1 MLLCAL
7 MIGLLAVSSAKD
19 DKYEYEYFEDNY
31 PYDDKYPVYKEE
43 KYPAYKEEKYPVY
56 KEEQHPVYIKHE
68 SKELKEKYD
77 SPLDD
82 EPKYQPVE
90 KYEHEQAYEPYEP
103 RHHDHYEPHYEPKYE
118 KHDYKKTV
126 KCYQCAYSPPRII
139 EEQVKVPVQDKHG
152 KIYYKTKYVQKET
165 PGGWDKCKGPFDDS
179 QATKYGID
187 VWDCDSNC
195 FTRTDKSGNVFRG
208 CYRGEF
214 GVEPEKLGCHEQAG
228 SLYCFCKGN
237 RCNYKRAKDLPDQDQ
252 YLVEELHRDE
262 H

>member
-1 MLLCAL
+1 MSKVTGMLLYAL
-7 MIGLLAVSSAKD
+7 ALAVLGAVSASEPI
-19 DKYEYEYFEDNY
+19 KYEYEY
-31 PYDDKYPVYKEE
+31 YDDKYPYD
-43 KYPAYKEEKYPVY
+43 EKYPVY
-56 KEEQHPVYIKHE
+56 ETKE
-68 SKELKEKYD
+68 KELKSKYDSPYDHD

-82 EPKYQPVE
+82 EPKYEPVE
-90 KYEHEQAYEPYEP
+90 KYDA
-103 RHHDHYEPHYEPKYE
+103 HHDHYEPHEHHHYDPHPHYEQEYE
-118 KHDYKKTV
+118 KHEYKKTV

-165 PGGWDKCKGPFDDS
+165 PGGWDKCKGPFDDA
-179 QATKYGID
+179 QATKFGID

-214 GVEPEKLGCHEQAG
+214 GVDPEKLGCHEQAG
-228 SLYCFCKGN
+228 SLYCFCKGD
-237 RCNYKRAKDLPDQDQ
+237 RCNYKRAKDLPDKDQ
-252 YLVEELHRDE
+252 YLVEELHREE